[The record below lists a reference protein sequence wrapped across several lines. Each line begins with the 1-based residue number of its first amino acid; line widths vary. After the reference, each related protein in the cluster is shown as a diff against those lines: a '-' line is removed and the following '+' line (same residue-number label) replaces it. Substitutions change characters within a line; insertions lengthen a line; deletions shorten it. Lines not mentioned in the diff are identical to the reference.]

1 MRYYRYGSDYGP
13 KEFPNYEAVITYL
26 RADVVR
32 RGISRRRTVERT
44 YL

>member
-26 RADVVR
+26 RAVGPR
-32 RGISRRRTVERT
+32 YGTRASMGSQIR
-44 YL
+44 